1 MPASLSEFSRRAETP
16 SRSPIHRLLLATG
29 TRTDTGRGAPQP
41 HRQTPWPQPPDLHSE
56 VCSNS
61 SRHCA
66 YVPPTS
72 PVNGDRCPHARR
84 YSLTASS
91 LLSRCPFQAVGVTT
105 VCYATVSLRTGGQ
118 HAQYGEVADGSRTE
132 TSLTGAAH
140 ESARPCPRSR
150 LCTGQQRER
159 LHASTRVAEGLPA
172 TCADGLSLSRMKRP
186 GCWCRC
192 GHSDPTR
199 IRAPVT
205 QCSPTPRCFR
215 PGRRTYCTTA

>member
-16 SRSPIHRLLLATG
+16 SRSPIHPLLLATG

-132 TSLTGAAH
+132 TSLTAAAH
-140 ESARPCPRSR
+140 ESARPCPRFPLCGGGSSLDLGSTAGQSPASPRHKGPVRVTSR
-150 LCTGQQRER
+150 GDFDCPVVDLAP
-159 LHASTRVAEGLPA
+159 LVAA
-172 TCADGLSLSRMKRP
+172 R
-186 GCWCRC
+186 
-192 GHSDPTR
+192 
-199 IRAPVT
+199 
-205 QCSPTPRCFR
+205 
-215 PGRRTYCTTA
+215 